1 MAKCERNGDAVL
13 ESNHV
18 KVALVIE
25 DAEPELRLL
34 LREPRR
40 TDKVVRVWTRHSL
53 DGRSGRLD
61 RANPDWAGGGA
72 GVPEAAGA
80 GAASYKVKIEG
91 GEYV

>member
-40 TDKVVRVWTRHSL
+40 TDKVVGVWTRHSL
-53 DGRSGRLD
+53 DGDLAGLIEPTRIGRAVVPVSLRQQAQVRPATRSR
-61 RANPDWAGGGA
+61 
-72 GVPEAAGA
+72 
-80 GAASYKVKIEG
+80 
-91 GEYV
+91 